1 MNTVEVKNLVK
12 TFPIKGG
19 KLTAVDN
26 VSFEIKKGEIF
37 GLLGVNGA
45 GKSTMISILS
55 DLMSADSGKIEMF
68 GKDFSKNKEECKSK
82 FNIAT
87 AYYSL
92 HHRLSVKKNLEVFAN
107 LYNVKKPKK
116 KIEALCKQF
125 MITHLLDTKL
135 MSLSSGEKTRVVLVK
150 ALLNDPELLF
160 LDECTVGLDPE
171 MAEVTRDLLEKY
183 NKETGC
189 SILFTSHYM
198 QEVERLCDRI
208 AFMNDGRIVKVG
220 TAKELLKEL
229 QMQKVTLHFTKN
241 KEQAIKI
248 LKNNNID
255 YEEVSKGKIAF
266 RIKNKNKIIYPLLEK
281 FVKANLPFADI
292 HLEKPTLEEY
302 FIQQSRKSE
311 MNQRVYKK

>member
-1 MNTVEVKNLVK
+1 MYTLRAREIVK
-12 TFPIKGG
+12 TFPVKGG
-19 KLTAVDN
+19 EITAVDK

-45 GKSTMISILS
+45 GKSTLISILS

-68 GKDFSKNKEECKSK
+68 GKDFFKNKEECKNK

-92 HHRLSVKKNLEVFAN
+92 HHRLSVRRNLEVYAG
-107 LYNVKKPKK
+107 LYNVKRPQE
-116 KIEALCKQF
+116 KINSLCKQF
-125 MITHLLDTKL
+125 MISHLLDTKL

-171 MAEVTRDLLEKY
+171 MAEVTRDLLQCY
-183 NKETGC
+183 NQETGC

-198 QEVERLCDRI
+198 QEVERLCHRI
-208 AFMNDGRIVKVG
+208 AFMNNGKIVKIG
-220 TAKELLKEL
+220 TAKDLLKEL
-229 QMQKVTLHFTKN
+229 ETQKVTLQFTKN
-241 KEQAIKI
+241 KDKAMAI
-248 LKNNNID
+248 LNSNNIP
-255 YEEVSKGKIAF
+255 YREEGRSKIVF
-266 RIKNKNKIIYPLLEK
+266 RVKNRTKIIYPLLEQ
-281 FVKANLPFADI
+281 FVKANLPFTDI

-311 MNQRVYKK
+311 TSQEVYKK

>member
-1 MNTVEVKNLVK
+1 MDTLKVKNIVK

-19 KLTAVDN
+19 RIKAVDN
-26 VSFEIKKGEIF
+26 VSFNIKKGEIF

-45 GKSTMISILS
+45 GKSTIISILS
-55 DLMSADSGKIEMF
+55 DLMSADKGKIEMF
-68 GKDFSKNKEECKSK
+68 GKDFYKNEEECKSK

-92 HHRLSVKKNLEVFAN
+92 HHRLSVKKNLEVYAK
-107 LYNVKKPKK
+107 LYNVKKPHE
-116 KIEALCKQF
+116 KIKLLCKQF

-171 MAEVTRDLLEKY
+171 MAEVTRDLLQRY

-208 AFMNDGRIVKVG
+208 AFMNNGKIVKIG
-220 TAKELLKEL
+220 TAKDLLKEL
-229 QMQKVTLHFTKN
+229 KMQKVTLHFTRN
-241 KEQAIKI
+241 KEKAIEI
-248 LKNNNID
+248 LK
-255 YEEVSKGKIAF
+255 EEKI
-266 RIKNKNKIIYPLLEK
+266 KYQEN
-281 FVKANLPFADI
+281 
-292 HLEKPTLEEY
+292 
-302 FIQQSRKSE
+302 
-311 MNQRVYKK
+311 